1 MACFSWKKLKKVQG
15 KGFEPSDSCETGY
28 LTNEPF
34 PGCFLILSPAPL
46 ARLGYPCIE
55 TGLDADAGIR
65 TRARGLEG
73 LNHNR

>member
-1 MACFSWKKLKKVQG
+1 MQG
-15 KGFEPSDSCETGY
+15 KGFEPSDSYETGCLIY
-28 LTNEPF
+28 EPF
-34 PGCFLILSPAPL
+34 HEYLSILSPAPL

-55 TGLDADAGIR
+55 TILDADAGIR